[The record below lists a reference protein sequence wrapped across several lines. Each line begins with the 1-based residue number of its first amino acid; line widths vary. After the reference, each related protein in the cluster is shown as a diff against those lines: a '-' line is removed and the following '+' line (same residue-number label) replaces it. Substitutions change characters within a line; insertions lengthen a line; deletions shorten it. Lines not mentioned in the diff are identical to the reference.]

1 MAHQK
6 YENFGQVTGG
16 RLFLNKELLPRFAY
30 STPDGAKILFVGV
43 HMYWD
48 YECFFN
54 NPGKLCIYETLDKH
68 PGGGK
73 QPKPTYNMS
82 IEGCPEIKDDTF
94 DRVIMIGVYEFIDRK
109 PEAFSE
115 INRILKPG
123 GRALLSVPGRGY
135 YPDDNRA
142 MDPWQAWE
150 KVKPLR
156 VLEVYTTYENEPEPT
171 SIQIIVEKGR
181 E

>member
-6 YENFGQVTGG
+6 YENFNQVTGG

-30 STPDGAKILFVGV
+30 STPDGAKVLFVGV

-54 NPGKLCIYETLDKH
+54 NPGKLCVYETLDKH

-73 QPKPTYNMS
+73 QPVPTYNLN
-82 IEGCPEIKDDTF
+82 IENCEGIEDNTY
-94 DRVIMIGVYEFIDRK
+94 DRIIMIGCYEFIDRK
-109 PEAFSE
+109 KEAFSE

-123 GRALLSVPGRGY
+123 GRALISVPGKGY
-135 YPDDNRA
+135 YPDENRA
-142 MDPWQAWE
+142 MNPEDTWE
-150 KVKPLR
+150 KVMPLR
-156 VLEVYTTYENEPEPT
+156 IREMYVTYESNEKPT
-171 SIQIIVEKGR
+171 SIHIVAEKGGG
-181 E
+181 